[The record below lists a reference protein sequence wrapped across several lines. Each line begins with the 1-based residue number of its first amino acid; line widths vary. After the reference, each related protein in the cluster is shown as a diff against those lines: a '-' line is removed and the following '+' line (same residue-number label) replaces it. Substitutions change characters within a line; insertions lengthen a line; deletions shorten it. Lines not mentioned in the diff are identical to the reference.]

1 MSPPKLTQS
10 VLLEVLVAEIESFKK
25 TKESYGKI
33 LTQTSAHL
41 DRLEELYRQPISVDI
56 AAMQQEHSAIKETL
70 RKGLYLPRWLLVT
83 ILGLFMSLAISLVF
97 NYKHAKL
104 NEAAKDYIDHLE
116 EKIAAQPRSGKRR

>member
-1 MSPPKLTQS
+1 M
-10 VLLEVLVAEIESFKK
+10 AEIESFKK

-41 DRLEELYRQPISVDI
+41 DRLEELYRQPINVDI
-56 AAMQQEHSAIKETL
+56 AAMKQEHLAIRDTL

-83 ILGLFMSLAISLVF
+83 ILSLFMSLAISLVF

-116 EKIAAQPRSGKRR
+116 EKIAAQPKSGKRR

>member
-41 DRLEELYRQPISVDI
+41 DRLEELYKQPISVDI
-56 AAMQQEHSAIKETL
+56 AAMQQEHSAIRETL

-97 NYKHAKL
+97 NYKHHKL

>member
-1 MSPPKLTQS
+1 MSQPKLTQS

-41 DRLEELYRQPISVDI
+41 DRLEELYKQPINVDI
-56 AAMQQEHSAIKETL
+56 AAMQQDSAIKETL

-83 ILGLFMSLAISLVF
+83 ILSLFMSLAISLVF